1 MGLFD
6 IIQAANAVDTIVS
19 TLSEAAKVLGD
30 KNSTPE
36 EKKDARKAQTLG
48 NKKVQSKKEGGAV
61 TKMYNGGMAHGKRHM
76 YLGGDSSVTDNAGLR
91 ALKASGPKGRAAYEK
106 ITGK

>member
-6 IIQAANAVDTIVS
+6 IIQAANAVGTIVS
-19 TLSEAAKVLGD
+19 TLSDAAKVLGD
-30 KNSTPE
+30 KNATPE

-61 TKMYNGGMAHGKRHM
+61 TKMYNGGMAHGRKHM
-76 YLGGDSSVTDNAGLR
+76 YLGGNSSVKDNAGLR
-91 ALKASGPKGRAAYEK
+91 ALKIKSPSTYTK
-106 ITGK
+106 ITGRDA

>member
-30 KNSTPE
+30 KNATPE
-36 EKKDARKAQTLG
+36 EKKDAASRETFEELQKQREDWKDVLSEVDDLL
-48 NKKVQSKKEGGAV
+48 KKSEN
-61 TKMYNGGMAHGKRHM
+61 TE
-76 YLGGDSSVTDNAGLR
+76 D
-91 ALKASGPKGRAAYEK
+91 
-106 ITGK
+106 